1 MIAKTSI
8 KSNTIF
14 HAIHKFNN
22 YGRIRYHISCGRKY
36 HLFKISNVEQRIARY
51 EKPLKPPVCLSGAA
65 EEQKKLVSSV
75 TCGFNSIIGDYH
87 PFFRAGQKQQYQ
99 KAQHYLQGIFCAERG
114 KRNIERMVE
123 EVSGS
128 EYESLQHFISNS
140 PWDSEGLMQQLAR
153 NISKK
158 LQPTGKIGC
167 TVDEKAHLKKGTK
180 SVGVAR
186 QYAGTSGKVDNCQV
200 GVYLS
205 LTAGKYS
212 SLTNSRLFLP
222 QKWIDDPK
230 RCEKAGIPNHKMV
243 FKTKPQ
249 LALDMIAEHL
259 DCGVKFDYVNGDGLY
274 GNGFEFS
281 KGLMAKGVNYVLETH
296 CDQTIFIEKP
306 FISVPVNNPGKRG
319 RPHCLPIADQRGLR
333 VEEYARRLHKK
344 DFTEVRIRRTTK
356 GWLTALVHVVSVWV
370 WDKKAADLNPIQ
382 QTLVIRKPSVKA
394 DKIKYSLSN
403 IPKEDQSIEEF
414 AFMQAQRFWIERCF
428 RDDSHD
434 LGMSDYQVR
443 TFRGFNNHMA
453 LTCVAMEYILTE
465 RLKNAQDVPLLS
477 TNDIRLLIAREIR
490 AEEDYICD
498 NHRFEQLQKRHRQ
511 RQKDIDRHYE
521 LNLPK

>member
-1 MIAKTSI
+1 
-8 KSNTIF
+8 
-14 HAIHKFNN
+14 
-22 YGRIRYHISCGRKY
+22 
-36 HLFKISNVEQRIARY
+36 LFKASNVEKRSISN
-51 EKPLKPPVCLSGAA
+51 EKPIKPPVCITGAA
-65 EEQKKLVSSV
+65 EEKNKLVSSV
-75 TCGFNSIIGDYH
+75 TFGFRSIISEYH
-87 PFFRAGQKQQYQ
+87 SFFRVGHKQQQQ
-99 KAQHYLQGIFCAERG
+99 KAQYYLQGIFCAERG

-140 PWDSEGLMQQLAR
+140 PWDSEGLMQALAR

-158 LQPTGKIGC
+158 LQPIGKIGC

-212 SLTNSRLFLP
+212 SLTNYRLFLP

-230 RCEKAGIPNHKMV
+230 RCEKAGIPRHKIV

-259 DCGVKFDYVNGDGLY
+259 DCGVQFDYVNGDGLY

-281 KGLMAKGVNYVLETH
+281 KGLTARGVNYVLETH
-296 CDQTIFIEKP
+296 CDQTIFTEKP
-306 FISVPVNNPGKRG
+306 FISVPVNKPGKRG
-319 RPHCLPIADQRGLR
+319 RQHSLPVSDQSGIR
-333 VEEYARRLHKK
+333 VEEYVRRLHKK
-344 DFTEVRIRRTTK
+344 EFTEVRIRRTTK
-356 GWLTALVHVVSVWV
+356 GWLTALVHVASIWV

-382 QTLVIRKPSVKA
+382 QTLVIRKPMSKA
-394 DKIKYSLSN
+394 DKTKYSLSN
-403 IPKEDQSIEEF
+403 IAKEDQSLEEF

-453 LTCVAMEYILTE
+453 LTCVAMEYILIE
-465 RLKNAQDVPLLS
+465 RFKNSLEAPLLS
-477 TNDIRLLIAREIR
+477 ANDIRLLIAKEIR
-490 AEEDYICD
+490 AKENYVCENQRI
-498 NHRFEQLQKRHRQ
+498 EQLQKRHRQ
-511 RQKDIDRHYE
+511 RQKDIDRYYE
-521 LNLPK
+521 FNLPK

>member
-1 MIAKTSI
+1 MINKTSI
-8 KSNTIF
+8 KSKTIF
-14 HAIHKFNN
+14 HAIHKLNN
-22 YGRIRYHISCGRKY
+22 YGRIRYLISCDRKY
-36 HLFKISNVEQRIARY
+36 HLFKTSNVEERNPRD
-51 EKPLKPPVCLSGAA
+51 EKPLKPPVCLSGAVK
-65 EEQKKLVSSV
+65 EQNNLVNSI
-75 TCGFNSIIGDYH
+75 TCGFSSIIGDYH
-87 PFFRAGQKQQYQ
+87 PFFRAGQKQQYH

-128 EYESLQHFISNS
+128 EYESLQHFISHS

-158 LQPTGKIGC
+158 LQPAGKIGC

-212 SLTNSRLFLP
+212 SLTNYRLFLP

-230 RCEKAGIPNHKMV
+230 RCEKAGIPRHKMV

-249 LALDMIAEHL
+249 LALDMIVEHL
-259 DCGVKFDYVNGDGLY
+259 DGGVQFDYVNGDGLY

-281 KGLMAKGVNYVLETH
+281 KGLTARGVSYVLETH
-296 CDQTIFIEKP
+296 CDQTIFTEKP
-306 FISVPVNNPGKRG
+306 IISVPVNEPGKRG
-319 RPHCLPIADQRGLR
+319 RQHSLPVPDQSGIR
-333 VEEYARRLHKK
+333 VEEYVRRLHKK

-356 GWLTALVHVVSVWV
+356 GWLTALVHVASVWV

-382 QTLVIRKPSVKA
+382 QTLVIRKPMDKA
-394 DKIKYSLSN
+394 DKTKYSLSN
-403 IPKEDQSIEEF
+403 IPKEDQGLEEF

-465 RLKNAQDVPLLS
+465 RLKNARDVPLLS
-477 TNDIRLLIAREIR
+477 TNDIRLLIAKEIR
-490 AEEDYICD
+490 SKENYYCD
-498 NHRFEQLQKRHRQ
+498 NQRIEQLQKRHRQ
-511 RQKDIDRHYE
+511 RQKNIDRYYE